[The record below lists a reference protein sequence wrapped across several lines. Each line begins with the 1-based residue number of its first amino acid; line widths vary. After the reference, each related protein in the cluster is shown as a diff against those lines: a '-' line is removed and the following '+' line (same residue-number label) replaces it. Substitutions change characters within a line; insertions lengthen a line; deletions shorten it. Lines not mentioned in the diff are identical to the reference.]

1 MPTTKSSRSNKKT
14 KLVSKVSD
22 EEVDEVVAP
31 ASKISKVVEVDIQDD
46 VIGIVEEKPEA
57 DPLLAEED
65 VEDAASEESALD
77 DEEIN
82 PFGDKWE
89 V

>member
-65 VEDAASEESALD
+65 VEDAASD
-77 DEEIN
+77 IH
-82 PFGDKWE
+82 
-89 V
+89 